1 MAKLYRFIT
10 ADGEIA
16 ATAIDSTDIVA
27 AAEQI
32 HHTSAVITAALG
44 RLLTAASMMGA
55 DLKGEN
61 DTLTVRIKGD
71 GEAECLIACADPSGN
86 VKGYA
91 GNPVVEL
98 PLNDKGKL
106 DVGGAV
112 GKGTLSV
119 SKDLGL
125 KEPYNGTIEL
135 VSGEIAEDIAA
146 YYAISEQ
153 IPTVCALGVLV
164 NPDLTVNCAGGYL
177 IRLLPAATDS
187 TIDKLEESIKGLPSV
202 TRMLSMGLTAQD
214 MVKKALNK
222 FDIEL
227 LDESEPEYRCDCSRE
242 RVERALLGMGR
253 QELLKLADEQ
263 PTTSADCHFCNKKY
277 SFSADDIRKLAEMA
291 K

>member
-1 MAKLYRFIT
+1 M
-10 ADGEIA
+10 
-16 ATAIDSTDIVA
+16 
-27 AAEQI
+27 
-32 HHTSAVITAALG
+32 
-44 RLLTAASMMGA
+44 
-55 DLKGEN
+55 
-61 DTLTVRIKGD
+61 
-71 GEAECLIACADPSGN
+71 
-86 VKGYA
+86 
-91 GNPVVEL
+91 
-98 PLNDKGKL
+98 
-106 DVGGAV
+106 
-112 GKGTLSV
+112 
-119 SKDLGL
+119 
-125 KEPYNGTIEL
+125 
-135 VSGEIAEDIAA
+135 
-146 YYAISEQ
+146 
-153 IPTVCALGVLV
+153 
-164 NPDLTVNCAGGYL
+164 NCAGGYL

-277 SFSADDIRKLAEMA
+277 SFSADDIRKLAEKA